1 MDVFPGQPQDFTH
14 TQRAGKGKV
23 HCYIEFAVC
32 AFVQSKTDHIRR
44 PDIPF
49 RILRFREDHIVKGI
63 SCNDFPSYRL
73 LKRTPQELDDLFNG
87 LVADI
92 GGNGLSGFGRH
103 RLGFLQGLD
112 ITVNRTGSNRL
123 YLHITDDRID
133 IVRNQRRLA
142 VIHRHA
148 PFLFSVKRYEV
159 IKELGDRLIAWRE
172 ESSRVLLIFDFCLA
186 LQGLF
191 VGMPGF
197 PLLFGFSVFV
207 HIVVNNGIVFLS
219 LDYRCHIV
227 LPFLDHRSRESSHS
241 SNDRLEMR
249 MALPIRT
256 ILKCPSFT
264 RIYAEVLPMPRI

>member
-1 MDVFPGQPQDFTH
+1 MMKENWVYCRGDIYCAKLDPVVGSEQGGIRPVIVIQNDTGNKHAPTLIVATVTTRIHKKANMPTH
-14 TQRAGKGKV
+14 FV
-23 HCYIEFAVC
+23 IYDNP
-32 AFVQSKTDHIRR
+32 AFKEASVVQLEQIRTI
-44 PDIPF
+44 D
-49 RILRFREDHIVKGI
+49 K
-63 SCNDFPSYRL
+63 S
-73 LKRTPQELDDLFNG
+73 
-87 LVADI
+87 
-92 GGNGLSGFGRH
+92 
-103 RLGFLQGLD
+103 
-112 ITVNRTGSNRL
+112 
-123 YLHITDDRID
+123 RID
-133 IVRNQRRLA
+133 NY
-142 VIHRHA
+142 
-148 PFLFSVKRYEV
+148 FSVKRYEV

-172 ESSRVLLIFDFCLA
+172 KSSRVLLIFDFRLA